1 MSPKGDCCQ
10 VNVEDTWCFDCICH
24 ADGQKHFSTNCL
36 SQNMIGDGKCDRFCN
51 HQWQDF
57 DGFDCCLDFIS
68 PAESCECVSL
78 NQGKA
83 QFSNVHG
90 E

>member
-1 MSPKGDCCQ
+1 
-10 VNVEDTWCFDCICH
+10 
-24 ADGQKHFSTNCL
+24 
-36 SQNMIGDGKCDRFCN
+36 MIGDGKCDRFCN

-90 E
+90 EQKLLRNDSVTFKNVTYMAKNGSKLFFNLQIQTIN